1 MSWQDLQRGLLQG
14 QEPVGVAGL
23 WGQWLVSTIS
33 WQRLGD
39 MQKVT
44 ERGFDE
50 EVLGGWIR
58 GQDVETFSNDPI
70 EAEEARI
77 ISSSEGKVMGGAR
90 GGVGVLGI
98 AVSGSG
104 GQDSHGRRRP
114 WLGCRCRCVGLR
126 DGSRCATPGYR
137 G

>member
-39 MQKVT
+39 MQKVP

-77 ISSSEGKVMGGAR
+77 ISSGEGKVMVVM
-90 GGVGVLGI
+90 GGVGGVVLE
-98 AVSGSG
+98 
-104 GQDSHGRRRP
+104 
-114 WLGCRCRCVGLR
+114 
-126 DGSRCATPGYR
+126 
-137 G
+137 